1 VKKAM
6 TKSLEIHI
14 MTKLF
19 TEQHIHFFEQNH
31 KKYPGG
37 TTLKVRMYEPKN
49 NWQVQLFSSGNGI
62 EMNDELTAYLLEHD
76 YFDVNISMASGN

>member
-1 VKKAM
+1 
-6 TKSLEIHI
+6 
-14 MTKLF
+14 
-19 TEQHIHFFEQNH
+19 
-31 KKYPGG
+31 
-37 TTLKVRMYEPKN
+37 MYEPKN